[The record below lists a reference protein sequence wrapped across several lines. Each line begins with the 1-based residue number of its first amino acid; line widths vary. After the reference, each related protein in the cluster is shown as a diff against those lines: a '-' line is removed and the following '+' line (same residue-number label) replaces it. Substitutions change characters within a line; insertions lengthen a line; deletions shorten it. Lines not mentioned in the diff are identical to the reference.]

1 MPTSTLREVETVLT
15 DVAQRG
21 RAISAASGTWAR
33 DDRTPELA
41 RTLATLSN
49 RQAAIAAR
57 CEARLPTI
65 VWLDGS
71 ARSSADLD
79 LDRDLDRDLDHFG
92 DVGASTVDERL
103 GALVRALTS
112 VRDIAVDAAQTID
125 WMLDEPTADVLDD
138 VRRRLDRDIAAL
150 APRSVVQIGLERQ
163 QSP

>member
-1 MPTSTLREVETVLT
+1 MSTSTLRDVETVLT

-57 CEARLPTI
+57 CEERLPTI
-65 VWLDGS
+65 GWLDGS

-79 LDRDLDRDLDHFG
+79 LDLDRDLDVFD

-103 GALVRALTS
+103 GALVRALTTM
-112 VRDIAVDAAQTID
+112 RDIAVDAAETID
-125 WMLDEPTADVLDD
+125 WRLDEPTADALDD
-138 VRRRLDRDIAAL
+138 VRRRLDRDLAAL
-150 APRSVVQIGLERQ
+150 AARSVVRIGLERQ

>member
-79 LDRDLDRDLDHFG
+79 RDLDVFG

>member
-71 ARSSADLD
+71 ARSSAVLD
-79 LDRDLDRDLDHFG
+79 LDRDRDVFG
-92 DVGASTVDERL
+92 DVDASTVDERL

>member
-79 LDRDLDRDLDHFG
+79 LDRDLDVFG

-112 VRDIAVDAAQTID
+112 VRDIVVDAAQTID

>member
-79 LDRDLDRDLDHFG
+79 RDLDVDLDVFG

-103 GALVRALTS
+103 GARVRALTS
-112 VRDIAVDAAQTID
+112 ARDIAVDAAQTID

>member
-71 ARSSADLD
+71 ARSSADR
-79 LDRDLDRDLDHFG
+79 DRDVDVFG
-92 DVGASTVDERL
+92 DVGASTVDERV

-112 VRDIAVDAAQTID
+112 MRDIAIDAAETID
-125 WMLDEPTADVLDD
+125 WLLDEPTADVLDD
-138 VRRRLDRDIAAL
+138 VRRRLDRDLPAL
-150 APRSVVQIGLERQ
+150 AARSVVQIGLGQQ

>member
-41 RTLATLSN
+41 RTFATLSN

-79 LDRDLDRDLDHFG
+79 LDRDLDVFG

-112 VRDIAVDAAQTID
+112 MRDIAVDAAETID
-125 WMLDEPTADVLDD
+125 WLLDEPTADVLDD
-138 VRRRLDRDIAAL
+138 VRRRLDRDLAAL
-150 APRSVVQIGLERQ
+150 AARSVVQIGLERQ

>member
-79 LDRDLDRDLDHFG
+79 LDRDLDVFG
-92 DVGASTVDERL
+92 DVGASTVDDRL

>member
-79 LDRDLDRDLDHFG
+79 LDRDLDVFG

-138 VRRRLDRDIAAL
+138 VRHRLDRDIAAL

>member
-71 ARSSADLD
+71 ARSSAVLD
-79 LDRDLDRDLDHFG
+79 LDRDRDVFG

>member
-71 ARSSADLD
+71 ARSSAVLDLD
-79 LDRDLDRDLDHFG
+79 LDRDRDVFG
-92 DVGASTVDERL
+92 DVDASTVDERL

>member
-79 LDRDLDRDLDHFG
+79 LDRDLDVFG

>member
-79 LDRDLDRDLDHFG
+79 LDRDLDVFG

-138 VRRRLDRDIAAL
+138 LRRRLDRDIAAL